1 MMEEAVEYILH
12 YQSLQKTHHDWQKQM
27 WDKLSVYTDYTG
39 SKNTLEARLEKVGD
53 MEKDVNDGKNALAN
67 IDKHIQKLDS
77 DKVFSKVKELLVRDS
92 EHLR

>member
-1 MMEEAVEYILH
+1 M
-12 YQSLQKTHHDWQKQM
+12 
-27 WDKLSVYTDYTG
+27 VYSRRKIFTEFTSIDYKE
-39 SKNTLEARLEKVGD
+39 SFKNLCETYPNAFRYLF
-53 MEKDVNDGKNALAN
+53 NDGKNALAN